1 MITYNAK
8 DLIKRAKQL
17 ADLENSDFISWN
29 EQINLLNENYVALYQ
44 KLCNIGDE
52 AFIREFTCGV
62 GVTELPVDFFQLKSV
77 SLNNHGNIVPI
88 LRRAETQSYNDCY
101 YELKN
106 GKLIIGGYS
115 GEYIVKYFPQPMT
128 LIFKPEAVKIEDAL
142 LSYFTE
148 NTVLNAFDKRY
159 FLSNGSILDIEE
171 ASVIGTTGES
181 TEDTSG
187 FISVMDNSKI
197 VAKGYIYNYNKL
209 VKDTDAGF
217 KDEAYLYY
225 KNKIEKLTKSTP
237 DELGRFNLYTVAGGR
252 PYLTFDIDFDL
263 EDGYDVRL
271 ILADDTLQDVWYF
284 VCSTSDGSCVG
295 VYHNGEYL
303 ALNLGLASPKLY
315 NGEMYLFD
323 DEQNAYK
330 ITSDNEFVSLDE
342 NIIAYNKF
350 DDDTGY
356 GYTVK
361 EGGKVSIVSFLENSV
376 LNFPNNFYYNILSY
390 YLAIAFKIKQ
400 GGDISSLGALLDKQE
415 MTFFDTLT
423 NDDYG
428 AVRIANVY

>member
-52 AFIREFTCGV
+52 AFIREFSCGV
-62 GVTELPVDFFQLKSV
+62 GVTELPVDYFQLKSV
-77 SLNNHGNIVPI
+77 SLNNHGNIIPI

-181 TEDTSG
+181 TEDTGG

-197 VAKGYIYNYNKL
+197 VTKGYIYNYNKTVYANGL
-209 VKDTDAGF
+209 IEQWGNGVTSRTRDVNVSLFVTFSNTD
-217 KDEAYLYY
+217 YC
-225 KNKIEKLTKSTP
+225 
-237 DELGRFNLYTVAGGR
+237 
-252 PYLTFDIDFDL
+252 
-263 EDGYDVRL
+263 
-271 ILADDTLQDVWYF
+271 ILASYGYRDNAGSVGYNKNLKTTNSFRLG
-284 VCSTSDGSCVG
+284 SDG
-295 VYHNGEYL
+295 
-303 ALNLGLASPKLY
+303 
-315 NGEMYLFD
+315 
-323 DEQNAYK
+323 
-330 ITSDNEFVSLDE
+330 E
-342 NIIAYNKF
+342 NIPLLWKVE
-350 DDDTGY
+350 GY
-356 GYTVK
+356 
-361 EGGKVSIVSFLENSV
+361 
-376 LNFPNNFYYNILSY
+376 
-390 YLAIAFKIKQ
+390 
-400 GGDISSLGALLDKQE
+400 
-415 MTFFDTLT
+415 
-423 NDDYG
+423 
-428 AVRIANVY
+428 